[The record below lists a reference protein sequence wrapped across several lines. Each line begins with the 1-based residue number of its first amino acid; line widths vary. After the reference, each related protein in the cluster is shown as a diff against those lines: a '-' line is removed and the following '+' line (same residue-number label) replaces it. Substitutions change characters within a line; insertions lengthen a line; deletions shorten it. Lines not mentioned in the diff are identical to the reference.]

1 MGEKEE
7 RTGNVVAAPAIVG
20 EPWWL
25 ISRADGTG
33 LCCHKAASW
42 FEARDIGRKLTE
54 HENVSAVQIERK
66 KMK

>member
-7 RTGNVVAAPAIVG
+7 RTGNVVPGPAIMG

-54 HENVSAVQIERK
+54 HENVSAKQIERK
-66 KMK
+66 